1 MIKMKDLISITIE
14 IDQQLSFIRQ
24 NIEELD
30 IQYGRIELAEYPSRQ
45 KPYLKSFKKTLRK
58 LIHVVEGLQR
68 NASLLGYDN
77 VFNWIDKNKSAL
89 LTILKGCNSIKDI
102 TKLRGAI
109 KDLKHERKK
118 LDQIIE
124 SIPIFPGGIALMPGQ
139 YEAFKII
146 RDLMSSVKNKLY
158 LVDPWVNETIFDE
171 YLDALPIHIHIKIL
185 TRNFNNKF
193 LTRAKMFKTKNSKF
207 EVKKSDEI
215 HDRYMIIDDRA
226 WIIGPSIKD
235 IGKKTYVIVEFIN
248 VLSIEKLF
256 EILWAQ
262 ATLLM

>member
-1 MIKMKDLISITIE
+1 MKDLVSIKIE
-14 IDQQLSFIRQ
+14 IGQQLSFIRH

-30 IQYGRIELAEYPSRQ
+30 IQYSRIELAEYPSRQ
-45 KPYLKSFKKTLRK
+45 KPYLKSFRKTLRK
-58 LIHVVEGLQR
+58 LIHTVEELQR
-68 NASLLGYDN
+68 NASLLGYDD
-77 VFNWIDKNKSAL
+77 VLNWIDTNKPAL
-89 LTILKGCNSIKDI
+89 LNILKVSNSPTGIL
-102 TKLRGAI
+102 T
-109 KDLKHERKK
+109 LKEEIAGLKQERKK

-124 SIPIFPGGIALMPGQ
+124 SIPMLPGGIALMPGQ

-146 RDLMSSVKNKLY
+146 RGLMNSVKDRFY

-171 YLDALPIHIHIKIL
+171 YLDALPIHIQIKIL
-185 TRNFNNKF
+185 TRNFDSKF
-193 LTRAKMFKTKNSKF
+193 LTRAKKFKTKNSKF

-226 WIIGPSIKD
+226 WILGPSIKD
-235 IGKKTYVIVEFIN
+235 IGKKAYVIVEFIN

-256 EILWAQ
+256 ETLWVQ